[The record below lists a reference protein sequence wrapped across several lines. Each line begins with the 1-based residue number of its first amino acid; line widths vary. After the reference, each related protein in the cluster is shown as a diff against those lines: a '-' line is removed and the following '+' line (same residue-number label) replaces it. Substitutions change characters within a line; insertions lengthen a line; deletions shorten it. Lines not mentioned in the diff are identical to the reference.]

1 MKQLS
6 LYVAGNKKKLE
17 KNLLAAALFVIV
29 IMSALAVIYSTY
41 KSRQLLS
48 ELQQAHR
55 SEIFLEERWG
65 RLLLEQS
72 TWASHVRVEEVAISK
87 LGMKV
92 PDSSDI
98 RVVK

>member
-6 LYVAGNKKKLE
+6 LYMVSNKKKLE
-17 KNLLAAALFVIV
+17 RSLAVVVLIVLLI
-29 IMSALAVIYSTY
+29 ISALAVIYSTY

-48 ELQQAHR
+48 QLQQAHR
-55 SEIFLEERWG
+55 DEIFLEERWG

-72 TWASHVRVEEVAISK
+72 TWASHVHIEEVAISK

-92 PDSSDI
+92 PESSDI